1 MKRAISAVLLSI
13 AMLFVT
19 IQPASAA
26 STPSLQQ
33 RNNTASQIWSTCIA
47 PYQSVW
53 NDGRVPSDVRDAA
66 FNIGFYTCS
75 GKTYN
80 YTSRYSDM
88 WNTTAR
94 MMVTNR
100 TYYGKMCNSVA
111 KVGTRLYAE
120 LVKKGLNPVGFGT
133 WMSIIKGRI

>member
-1 MKRAISAVLLSI
+1 MKRTISAVLLSI
-13 AMLFVT
+13 VMLFVT

-33 RNNTASQIWSTCIA
+33 RNNYAAQIWSSCIA

-53 NDGRVPSDVRDAA
+53 SDRRVPSDVRDAA

-75 GKTYN
+75 AKTLN
-80 YTSRYSDM
+80 YTSRYGDM
-88 WNTTAR
+88 YSTTR
-94 MMVTNR
+94 NMYTIKHQ
-100 TYYGKMCNSVA
+100 YYGKMSNSVA

-133 WMSIIKGRI
+133 WVSIIKGRI